1 MKTKTRNILTGA
13 AIAVLLGGAFGG
25 VGALGFA
32 KGAAEEAA
40 VTKSL
45 TGFTCP
51 GASVFIAT
59 DGSDTKQMR
68 FQINLTAAQAAYA
81 GEGKTAGVVVLPY
94 DIYKANGV
102 TALTKDTT
110 GVATADVSALWEE
123 NAEGGY
129 SSYAYLDTKLIPLGQ
144 ENRMLVAR
152 GYIEDGENIYYT
164 EEVKASMAYVAWQN
178 YNKEEF
184 SAYRE
189 VLKSY
194 MGPYTLAYGTGE
206 NEKIGNLYYGDKI
219 TLPEKVGDYSV
230 EAWYWDSVCT
240 DKIVLDDYATGS
252 MQIYYELKKVS
263 VSGTITAPDGVDVT
277 KTIIYA
283 NGKDTG
289 ATVET
294 NGNFTIRLSI
304 NAAYDLTFENG
315 DYIAFADG
323 VEVSESGTEAV
334 NVTLKKNTWLAGNY
348 GSVASNNTPELNE
361 SGVYTVSGQDQL
373 LLFPNTAT
381 SEAFEYIV
389 QVSNVSRPKDKADS
403 GYGVA
408 VSDGK
413 YVLSVFVYES
423 NGGVI
428 ANLSTKAGSAYNAF
442 YRNTLTNIRAGGAV
456 KFVVSSDK
464 IEFYAGADCLFSFTK
479 ESFITPLS
487 SLWNI
492 DSLTKNYKTA
502 IAGFFA
508 EGAKIACGI
517 SSGFN
522 ASVTATYTCAVAKY
536 ASVSGMI
543 SAAEGVDLTA
553 TTLKVDGISTPVTV
567 QSDGSYTVMLT
578 EGAHTLAF
586 ENGSRAAT
594 KEVTIVIGENIVN
607 VTLID
612 GTWLAGNY
620 GSVASNNTPEL
631 NESGVYTVSGQN
643 QLMLFPNTATSKAF
657 EYTVQVSNVSRPK
670 ADSGYGIAVSDGKY
684 VLSVFVY
691 ESSGGVIANLSTK
704 AGSAYNTFYR
714 NTLTNIRSGGTVKFV
729 VSSDKIE
736 FYAGADCLFS
746 FTKDAFTTSL
756 TNLGWGDSL
765 TKNYKTAIAGF
776 FAEGAKIA
784 CGISSGFNASVT
796 ATYTCSITK
805 N

>member
-129 SSYAYLDTKLIPLGQ
+129 SSYAYLDTKLIPSGQ

-152 GYIEDGENIYYT
+152 GYIDDGENIYYT

-230 EAWYWDSVCT
+230 EAWYWDSACT

-361 SGVYTVSGQDQL
+361 SGVYTVSGQNQL
-373 LLFPNTAT
+373 TLFPNTA
-381 SEAFEYIV
+381 
-389 QVSNVSRPKDKADS
+389 S
-403 GYGVA
+403 G
-408 VSDGK
+408 
-413 YVLSVFVYES
+413 E
-423 NGGVI
+423 
-428 ANLSTKAGSAYNAF
+428 
-442 YRNTLTNIRAGGAV
+442 
-456 KFVVSSDK
+456 
-464 IEFYAGADCLFSFTK
+464 
-479 ESFITPLS
+479 
-487 SLWNI
+487 
-492 DSLTKNYKTA
+492 
-502 IAGFFA
+502 
-508 EGAKIACGI
+508 
-517 SSGFN
+517 
-522 ASVTATYTCAVAKY
+522 
-536 ASVSGMI
+536 
-543 SAAEGVDLTA
+543 
-553 TTLKVDGISTPVTV
+553 
-567 QSDGSYTVMLT
+567 
-578 EGAHTLAF
+578 
-586 ENGSRAAT
+586 
-594 KEVTIVIGENIVN
+594 
-607 VTLID
+607 
-612 GTWLAGNY
+612 
-620 GSVASNNTPEL
+620 
-631 NESGVYTVSGQN
+631 
-643 QLMLFPNTATSKAF
+643 AF

-670 ADSGYGIAVSDGKY
+670 ADSGYGVAVSDGKY

-756 TNLGWGDSL
+756 TNLGWGDNL

-796 ATYTCSITK
+796 ATYACAVAKYVSVSGMISAAESVDLTATTLKVDGISTPVTVQADGSYTVMLTEGAHTLAFENGSRAATKEVTIVSGKNIVDVTLIDGTWLAGNYGSVASNNTPELNENGVYTVSGQNQLMLFPNTATSGAFEYTVQVSNVTRGDNDDTFGICLTDGNYVLTVACRRWVYAVNLSNKAGNGWIAYYNGGAAAGTMKFVVSGEKIESYLGSKLLFTFTKDGYTTALGRCSWDVSNTGFETNYAKTAGFFAVGAKLACGISTAGCKTNNVTATYTCSITK